1 MNKLLSV
8 SSLDVKFNLR
18 DSVFHA
24 VKNASFEIS
33 ENEIVGLAF
42 FTERYSTWVGD
53 TLHLEDLIVTQK
65 YRGQGI
71 GLSLYKSF
79 LNEAKNRKI
88 VKKWDNPYFTQIY
101 TDRAK
106 TVMINLGKSKQLLD
120 NLLKSAKPHEF
131 AFMTHQEMNSE
142 KWEDIINN
150 KMKRDKSKYETKME
164 ASTDTFTCRRCKSKE
179 CTYYQ
184 MQTRSA
190 DEPMTTFV
198 TCINCNNRWKC

>member
-1 MNKLLSV
+1 MLKVSNPDEFRNNIRLKLNELCKNEKKST
-8 SSLDVKFNLR
+8 NLE
-18 DSVFHA
+18 
-24 VKNASFEIS
+24 K
-33 ENEIVGLAF
+33 GLYNYA
-42 FTERYSTWVGD
+42 
-53 TLHLEDLIVTQK
+53 I
-65 YRGQGI
+65 
-71 GLSLYKSF
+71 
-79 LNEAKNRKI
+79 NEAKNRKI
-88 VKKWDNPYFTQIY
+88 VKKWDNPYFAQIY

-106 TVMINLGKSKQLLD
+106 TVMINLNKSKQLLE
-120 NLLKSAKPHEF
+120 NLLKSTKPHEF

-142 KWEDIINN
+142 KWQDIINN